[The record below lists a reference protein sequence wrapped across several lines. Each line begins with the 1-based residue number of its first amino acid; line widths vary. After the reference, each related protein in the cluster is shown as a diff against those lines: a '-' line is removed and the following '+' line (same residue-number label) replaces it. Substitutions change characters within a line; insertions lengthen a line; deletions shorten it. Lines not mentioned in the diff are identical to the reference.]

1 MTPFQTQ
8 FAINLNLKDI
18 LLLVFISL
26 GVSWFFLGMSAN
38 EDKLPIIEELFEWD
52 HRSNYYFTIELE
64 RFYDVLRNL
73 ESVKIEGIVDNE
85 TSNEILLISVPKTY
99 GASSDEVKNTIL
111 DQLNGISV
119 KISAQ
124 IPKLRNKKIEL

>member
-8 FAINLNLKDI
+8 FAINLNLKDL

-26 GVSWFFLGMSAN
+26 GVSWFFLGMSAK
-38 EDKLPIIEELFEWD
+38 EDKLPIIDELFEWD

-64 RFYDVLRNL
+64 GFYDVLRNL
-73 ESVKIEGIVDNE
+73 ESVKIEGIVDND

-124 IPKLRNKKIEL
+124 IPELRNKKIEL